1 MCINREDYVIM
12 NTRNFVITYI
22 KNVERKTE
30 MLSTKKTKTPDHYP
44 CGHMRGPGWHDW
56 RACLAKQGIEED
68 EWPV

>member
-1 MCINREDYVIM
+1 MCINREDYVIT

-22 KNVERKTE
+22 KTVERKNE
-30 MLSTKKTKTPDHYP
+30 MLSTKKTKTHDHYP

-56 RACLAKQGIEED
+56 RACLTKQGIEED